1 MTPVSEE
8 NDRLYKGLD
17 LTTESIAFNSVFDV
31 EFILVL
37 VRKSERKVS

>member
-8 NDRLYKGLD
+8 NDRLYKSLD
-17 LTTESIAFNSVFDV
+17 LTTESIAFNSVFDD

-37 VRKSERKVS
+37 VRKSERKVF